1 MSVFIDRKY
10 LKLLSPKLNRFSQK
24 KDDLFNFRCPFCGD
38 SQKNLLKARG
48 YVYRKK
54 NDYYYKCQNCGI
66 GHTMY
71 NLINLIDSN
80 LVKEYAL
87 ERYANGETGN
97 QNYPKAEAK
106 AAEQDKFKFEAPVF
120 KKRVTIN
127 LPKIIDLDIDHYA
140 AQYCIGRKLPVDTY
154 NNLYYAEDFKL
165 FVDELLPDHGK
176 ELKEDDP
183 RLIIPFFDRDGTLL
197 AVQGRALRDSKIRYI
212 TIKLA
217 EESIKIF
224 GLNTV
229 NAEEKVYAFEGP
241 IDSLFIPNSV
251 ATADANLRNAVNYI
265 PKDKLVLVFD
275 NEPRNKDICKIMDK
289 AIEEHFNICIWPEMM
304 QEKDIN
310 DMILNGFTSE
320 EVTDIIDTNTFV
332 NLRAKMEFINWKK
345 V

>member
-54 NDYYYKCQNCGI
+54 NDYFYKCQNCGV

-87 ERYANGETGN
+87 ERYANGETGS
-97 QNYPKAEAK
+97 QNYPKAEVK
-106 AAEQDKFKFEAPVF
+106 KAEQAKFTFEAPVF
-120 KKRVTIN
+120 KKKPTIN
-127 LPKIIDLDIDHYA
+127 LPKIIDLDMDHYA
-140 AQYCIGRKLPVDTY
+140 AQYCIGRKLPLDTY
-154 NNLYYAEDFKL
+154 NNLYYAEDFKA

-183 RLIIPFFDRDGTLL
+183 RLIIPFFDRDGSLL
-197 AVQGRALRDSKIRYI
+197 AIQGRALRDSKIRYI

-217 EESIKIF
+217 EESIKIY

-229 NAEEKVYAFEGP
+229 NVEDKVYVFEGP
-241 IDSLFIPNSV
+241 IDSLFIKNAV

-310 DMILNGFTSE
+310 DMIINGFTSDE
-320 EVTDIIDTNTFV
+320 ITDIIDKNTFV
-332 NLRAKMEFINWKK
+332 NLRAKMEFIQWKK